1 MTKKVTNKRAK
12 RRLSKSAI
20 VLIVGLIIILVPCF
34 IFGGILLS
42 AALQTGSPIFGD
54 RYDGDLEPKIA
65 DDDLGRVESAVSSI
79 SGVQD
84 VTTTLISGQLR
95 VNVDVDDAL
104 TSDEINALLPQMY
117 EAVDGV
123 LSVSTY
129 FTSTEDKKMYDLAIN
144 VYNFVDAEDEN
155 MIYYIVTKNA
165 MMDNYSTQLV
175 SEPIDAELASD
186 LRGETEPTETPTA
199 EAE

>member
-104 TSDEINALLPQMY
+104 TSDEINALLSSIYRLYNLYP
-117 EAVDGV
+117 
-123 LSVSTY
+123 LF
-129 FTSTEDKKMYDLAIN
+129 FT
-144 VYNFVDAEDEN
+144 
-155 MIYYIVTKNA
+155 
-165 MMDNYSTQLV
+165 
-175 SEPIDAELASD
+175 
-186 LRGETEPTETPTA
+186 
-199 EAE
+199 

>member
-12 RRLSKSAI
+12 RRLSKSGI
-20 VLIVGLIIILVPCF
+20 VLIVGLIIILVPCL
-34 IFGGILLS
+34 IFGWILVS
-42 AALQTGSPIFGD
+42 AALQTGTPIFGD
-54 RYDGDLEPKIA
+54 RYEGDLEPAIT
-65 DDDLGRVESAVSSI
+65 DDDLSRVESAVKGI

-95 VNVDVDDAL
+95 VNVDMDDAL
-104 TSDEINALLPQMY
+104 TSEEINALLPDMY
-117 EAVDGV
+117 NAVDGV

-165 MMDNYSTQLV
+165 MMENYSTQLV

-186 LRGETEPTETPTA
+186 LRGEGEPTETPTA
-199 EAE
+199 PTE